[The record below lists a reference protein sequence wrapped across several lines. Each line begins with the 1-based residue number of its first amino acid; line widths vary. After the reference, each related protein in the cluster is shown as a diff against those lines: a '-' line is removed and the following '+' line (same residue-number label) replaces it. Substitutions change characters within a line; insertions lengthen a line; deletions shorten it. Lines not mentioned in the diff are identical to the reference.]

1 MATTESAA
9 PTLRAGRVQANQNDR
24 GNRGLGFELEVQS
37 GADSN
42 PGVHRMVLPAVCG
55 AFYLILCPEP

>member
-1 MATTESAA
+1 MATVESAA
-9 PTLRAGRVQANQNDR
+9 PAFRAGRAQANQNDR

-42 PGVHRMVLPAVCG
+42 PGVHRMVLPSV
-55 AFYLILCPEP
+55 LPSV